1 MTLGTYLATVVLE
14 DFEGNVSNWPITIQ
28 VSCASGNRH
37 PLCYTA
43 QDTGSV
49 ETTDTGIIVED
60 DSVTTVS
67 TISSTDSLTA
77 FTADYEVV
85 ETLSLSETVEPAD
98 PSLEDDEDFED
109 VEGVLTQE
117 QAASAIEEIVAASSV
132 EQEF

>member
-1 MTLGTYLATVVLE
+1 MATVILE

-28 VSCASGNRH
+28 VTCASGNRH
-37 PLCYTA
+37 PLCYTP

-49 ETTDTGIIVED
+49 ETTDTGILVED
-60 DSVTTVS
+60 DTVTTVN

-98 PSLEDDEDFED
+98 PTLEDDEDFVD

-117 QAASAIEEIVAASSV
+117 
-132 EQEF
+132 